1 MATATVAGFRSQF
14 PELDGLV
21 HSNDAVEAALEEA
34 GFIHGF
40 RPLCQLLVAAHL
52 LTLQARAAAVA
63 ADGGGHGEVTGAVK
77 SDKAGP
83 LTATYQTLASAG
95 GMKGSSPAEQSY
107 VAYWETTLYGQ
118 RFIVLERRTPRFAIG
133 ARVTGAPSLG

>member
-1 MATATVAGFRSQF
+1 MATATVAGFRAQF

-34 GFIHGF
+34 GLIHGF

-63 ADGGGHGEVTGAVK
+63 AEGGGRGEVTGAVK

-83 LTATYQTLASAG
+83 LSATYQTLASAG
-95 GMKGSSPAEQSY
+95 GGGESAAKSAAI
-107 VAYWETTLYGQ
+107 AYWETTLYGQ
-118 RFIVLERRTPRFAIG
+118 RYYILEHRTPRFVVG
-133 ARVTGAPSLG
+133 ALVAG